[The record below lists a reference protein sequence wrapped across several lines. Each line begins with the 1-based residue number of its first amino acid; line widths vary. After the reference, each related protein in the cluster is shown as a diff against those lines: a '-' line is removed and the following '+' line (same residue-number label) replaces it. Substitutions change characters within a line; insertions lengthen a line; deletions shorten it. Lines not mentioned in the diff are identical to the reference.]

1 MPDLA
6 FLDVLIGLVVIFL
19 TIALAVTAIN
29 QLLAQLFQMR
39 SNALKDGLAQF
50 LDESHDQLKP
60 LIAATKLQNRAA
72 GEAIEKAARSPHRF
86 WRAISFRTLFP
97 AVPPKTQAILD
108 HPEIKRLGTN
118 PSYIPPQTLAAAVM
132 DIAAPSPAIAPAQS
146 AAIDTWKNKLDS
158 ATALQRGGPVA
169 PQELQKE
176 IAAAFDAT
184 MERVSGWF
192 TRRMQALSFVWA
204 VILVIAL
211 NADAVQFF
219 TQLQSDP
226 PTRQSLVAT
235 EIDEEADP
243 DVNALISNLEK
254 AGIQFGWVSPGASDG
269 DTDTVDDRRARPET
283 AAAWAMKVLG
293 LSITILAVTLGA
305 PFWFDLLKHIVQFR
319 AGLSKQTASVT

>member
-1 MPDLA
+1 VPDLA

-50 LDESHDQLKP
+50 LDESQDQLKP
-60 LIAATKLQNRAA
+60 LIAAANPAA
-72 GEAIEKAARSPHRF
+72 AAAIQASARSPHRLL
-86 WRAISFRTLFP
+86 RAISFRTLFP
-97 AVPPKTQAILD
+97 AVPPKTKAILD

-132 DIAAPSPAIAPAQS
+132 DIAAPSPAIAPARN
-146 AAIDTWKNKLDS
+146 ADIDTWKNEFES
-158 ATALQRGGPVA
+158 AAALKRGGPLD

-204 VILVIAL
+204 VVLVIAL

-226 PTRQSLVAT
+226 STRQSLVAT
-235 EIDEEADP
+235 EIDEGADP

-269 DTDTVDDRRARPET
+269 DTNTVEDRRARPET
-283 AAAWAMKVLG
+283 AAAWTMKVLG

-305 PFWFDLLKHIVQFR
+305 PFWFDLLKHVVQFR
-319 AGLSKQTASVT
+319 AGLSKQTASVS